1 MSGQCTPN
9 PLPTN
14 SKLLRWAGV
23 ASDKRHD
30 QAKGTLMTR
39 PSARCATIESSVIC
53 SSMLGDDARSPGSTL
68 AGEGQAGTGRGLAPN
83 QDALD
88 LKSRLMASWVRS

>member
-1 MSGQCTPN
+1 M
-9 PLPTN
+9 N

-53 SSMLGDDARSPGSTL
+53 RSMI
-68 AGEGQAGTGRGLAPN
+68 RGISLTAVFI
-83 QDALD
+83 
-88 LKSRLMASWVRS
+88 RLMIFEDQDR